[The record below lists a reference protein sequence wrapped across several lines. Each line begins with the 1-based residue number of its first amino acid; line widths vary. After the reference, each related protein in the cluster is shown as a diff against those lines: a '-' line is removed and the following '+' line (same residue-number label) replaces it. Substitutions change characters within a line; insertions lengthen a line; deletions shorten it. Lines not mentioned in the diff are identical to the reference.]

1 MAEFGNSYFYLFGW
15 SSEICERF
23 LLRFNLNVNVNNL
36 HPQNAEVYRDIIK
49 PTNSFSR
56 LVLAVLILLT
66 LNLQSMKEFPAFRK
80 TLCRH

>member
-56 LVLAVLILLT
+56 LVLAVLINIINIKLT
-66 LNLQSMKEFPAFRK
+66 AHERISSIS
-80 TLCRH
+80 